1 MTLKANEIVLIGG
14 SAGSYN
20 LIVDILK
27 ALPPTFM
34 SAIIVI
40 IHRNPKYRTKIE
52 ETLAQRLDRNI
63 LQARDKESIQPGNV
77 YFAAPGY
84 HLLVEPDQT
93 FSLDLSDPIQYSRPS
108 IDVLFESAAD
118 VYERNCTAFLLSGAN
133 KDGAEGILH
142 INNMGGSTFIQSP
155 DEALIATMPESAI
168 HINKKTTII
177 HNEEII
183 SFFSTLK

>member
-1 MTLKANEIVLIGG
+1 MTPKANEIVLIGG
-14 SAGSYN
+14 SAGSYY

-27 ALPPTFM
+27 TLPLTFL
-34 SAIIVI
+34 SAVIVV
-40 IHRNPKYRTKIE
+40 IHRNPKFKTKIE
-52 ETLAQRLDRNI
+52 ETLAQRLERNI
-63 LQARDKESIQPGNV
+63 LQARDKESIQPGSV

-93 FSLDLSDPIQYSRPS
+93 FSLDLSEPIQYSRPS

-118 VYERNCTAFLLSGAN
+118 VYGKNCTAFLLSGAN

-142 INNMGGSTFIQSP
+142 IDNMGGKTYIQSP
-155 DEALIATMPESAI
+155 DEALMATMPQSAI